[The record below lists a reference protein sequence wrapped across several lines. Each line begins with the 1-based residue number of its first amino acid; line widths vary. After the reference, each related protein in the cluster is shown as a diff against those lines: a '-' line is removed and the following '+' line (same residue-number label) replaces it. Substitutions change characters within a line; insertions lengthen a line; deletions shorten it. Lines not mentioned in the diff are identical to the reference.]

1 MAQILEALKGHD
13 QLIDVLKYIVDQCN
27 GNLVFE
33 DGRADGFISELT
45 VHSECF
51 TRKQLDVLFQYADYQ
66 EVYVAKGKMKI
77 RLSIDI

>member
-1 MAQILEALKGHD
+1 MGQILEALKGHD

-33 DGRADGFISELT
+33 DNRSIGCRSELT

-51 TRKQLDVLFQYADYQ
+51 TKKQLDVLFQYADYK
-66 EVYVAKGKMKI
+66 EIASVKGKMKI
-77 RLSIDI
+77 RLSFDI